1 MNQDNTG
8 DSTNMITALMAQIT
22 ALSNIEDDNKDLQA
36 KLAERTFECD
46 ELKRKLADIQDHVI
60 SLKLQNED
68 LTNIMGDN
76 ANLRKEIEILKNDK
90 MRKETQNNNQYPY

>member
-1 MNQDNTG
+1 MNQDNIG

-22 ALSNIEDDNKDLQA
+22 SLSNFEDENKDLQA
-36 KLAERTFECD
+36 KLADRTFECD
-46 ELKRKLADIQDHVI
+46 ELKRKIADIEDHLM

-76 ANLRKEIEILKNDK
+76 VNLRKENEILKNELQ
-90 MRKETQNNNQYPY
+90 KEKQNNSQYPY